1 LFGFKNCC
9 RRDSTLRKQAE
20 AEAEEEEEEEEEVLS
35 FCGIQKTA
43 PFTID
48 LV

>member
-1 LFGFKNCC
+1 LFGFKNCR

-20 AEAEEEEEEEEEVLS
+20 AEEEEEEEEEEVLS

>member
-1 LFGFKNCC
+1 LFGFKNCR